1 MIGMATKKST
11 LLKRLALA
19 REAKAE
25 KSKPKV
31 APPSEPEKSPDLGI
45 IANPSRE
52 LAAEVT
58 EMAMV
63 AGWDKAIQEHA
74 YQNRVSED
82 RVREILDEALDYDD
96 KADPSGRIEGIED
109 WAREK
114 RGNSTLK
121 ARAMLS

>member
-1 MIGMATKKST
+1 MATKNA

-25 KSKPKV
+25 KAKPKQ
-31 APPSEPEKSPDLGI
+31 APPSEPEKAPDLGI

-52 LAAEVT
+52 IAAKVT

-82 RVREILDEALDYDD
+82 RIRELLDEALDYDD
-96 KADPSGRIEGIED
+96 KADPSGRIEGISD

-114 RGNSTLK
+114 QGSSTLK
-121 ARAMLS
+121 ARAMLG

>member
-45 IANPSRE
+45 IAK
-52 LAAEVT
+52 
-58 EMAMV
+58 MAMV

-121 ARAMLS
+121 ARAMLG